1 MPVESFAVPE
11 LAAPP
16 PLTGTPA
23 QVALGEQL
31 YGGNCSLCH
40 GNAARGGVKDLRHMS
55 PETHAQFADIVLHGT
70 RAANGMASFSD
81 RLTADQTD
89 AIHHYLIARAND
101 DWDAEQ
107 GVTQ

>member
-1 MPVESFAVPE
+1 MPVESFAVPK
-11 LAAPP
+11 LAPP
-16 PLTGTPA
+16 PPLAGTPA

-31 YGGNCSLCH
+31 YGANCSLCH

-55 PETHAQFADIVLHGT
+55 PDTHAAFTDIVLNGS

-81 RLTADQTD
+81 RLSGEQAD